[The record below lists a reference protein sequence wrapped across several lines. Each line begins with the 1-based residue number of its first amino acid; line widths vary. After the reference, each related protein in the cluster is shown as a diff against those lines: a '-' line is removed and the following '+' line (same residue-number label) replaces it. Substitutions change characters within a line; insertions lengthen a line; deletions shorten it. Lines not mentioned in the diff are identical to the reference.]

1 MAGRGNFLLLLN
13 IFMRVMSMRI
23 IKTPESIYLFFISVI
38 GILFFTFLI
47 KIPQYSQMDWIV
59 MLALSGSILLL
70 NYYTILIPPKGNS
83 LSMDSSIYLAT
94 LFLFGLHS
102 TLLVLFI
109 YSVIFAIIQRKIAW
123 WKHLFNFS
131 VYSLMIICSYYA
143 FIFIDGITGPISV
156 KNSIPY
162 LLSICTY
169 FALNLLLV
177 GVYFVLEATEN
188 IINFFKEILK
198 ETTATYISTLVLSL
212 VLVILMD
219 PNKLFGLS
227 LFTFIA
233 FLLSLAFKQHFN
245 LFKEISEKANKDFL
259 TGLNNHGYFK
269 EILEKEVAAAKEND
283 QPLCVVIMDID
294 DFKKYNDLYGHI
306 QGDHLLQEFGT
317 LLKDSSDAASYIVA
331 RYGGEEFSIIMPN
344 TDRKTAYS
352 FMNELRKKVNDT
364 YYKGVEGLPYG
375 CLSFSS
381 GIAECE
387 KETYSISELL
397 NKADQAMYAA
407 KNQGKNLVQIYN
419 GHSEYSVQRS
429 LSLEKEIEEAEF
441 QLKIFL
447 SKDVYTY
454 RHSKR
459 VYQYAVDFSR
469 VLNLSVHERK
479 TLILGALIHD
489 IGKIEIPR
497 DILNKKGSLDPHEW
511 EIMKKHV
518 TYGKDIISTNK
529 KLEDLI
535 PLVELHHERYDGNG
549 YPYGLAGKSIPKLA
563 RILCVIDSFDAMT
576 TERPYQ
582 KTKTFQEAIVELRHC
597 AGKQFDPQFIEPF
610 IAMIKEFENS
620 GDEQHREVAASIVN

>member
-1 MAGRGNFLLLLN
+1 
-13 IFMRVMSMRI
+13 MRVMSMRI
-23 IKTPESIYLFFISVI
+23 LKKPANIYLFLISGL
-38 GILFFTFLI
+38 GILFFTVLI
-47 KIPQYSQMDWIV
+47 KILQYSQMDWIV
-59 MLALSGSILLL
+59 IFAFSGSILLL

-83 LSMDSSIYLAT
+83 LSMDSSIYLAS
-94 LFLFGLHS
+94 LFLYGLNTS
-102 TLLVLFI
+102 LLVLFI
-109 YSVIFAIIQRKIAW
+109 HSIVFALFQRKIAW

-143 FIFIDGITGPISV
+143 FMFTDGSTGPISV
-156 KNSIPY
+156 DNILPY
-162 LLSICTY
+162 LLSFCTY

-177 GVYFVLEATEN
+177 GIYFILEATEN
-188 IINFFKEILK
+188 LVNFFKAIIK

-212 VLVILMD
+212 VLVILMK
-219 PNKLFGLS
+219 PEKLFGLT

-269 EILEKEVAAAKEND
+269 EILEKEVALAKETD
-283 QPLCVVIMDID
+283 QPLSVVILDID
-294 DFKKYNDLYGHI
+294 DFKKFNDLYGHI
-306 QGDHLLQEFGT
+306 QGDHLLQEFGAI
-317 LLKDSSDAASYIVA
+317 LKTESDAANFIVA

-344 TDRKTAYS
+344 TDCKTAYS

-364 YYKGVEGLPYG
+364 YYIGVERLPYG

-387 KETYSISELL
+387 KETYNISELL
-397 NKADQAMYAA
+397 NRADQAMYAA

-419 GHSEYSVQRS
+419 EHSEYSVHRL
-429 LSLEKEIEEAEF
+429 LSLEKELEEAEF

-469 VLNLSVHERK
+469 ILNLSVHERK
-479 TLILGALIHD
+479 TLILGALVHD

-497 DILNKKGSLDPHEW
+497 EILNKKGKLESDEW
-511 EIMKKHV
+511 EWMKKHV
-518 TYGKDIISTNK
+518 TYGKEIISTNK

-582 KTKTFQEAIVELRHC
+582 KTKTFHEAIAELRDC
-597 AGKQFDPQFIEPF
+597 SGKQFDPQFIEPF
-610 IAMIKEFENS
+610 IAMIMAFDNS
-620 GDEQHREVAASIVN
+620 GHERKNEPVLVNG

>member
-1 MAGRGNFLLLLN
+1 
-13 IFMRVMSMRI
+13 MRI
-23 IKTPESIYLFFISVI
+23 FKTPANTYLFLISTL
-38 GILFFTFLI
+38 GILLFTFLI
-47 KIPQYSQMDWIV
+47 KIPQYSQKEWIV
-59 MLALSGSILLL
+59 IFAVSGSILLL
-70 NYYTILIPPKGNS
+70 NYYIILMPPKGNA
-83 LSMDSSIYLAT
+83 LSMDSSIYLAS
-94 LFLFGLHS
+94 LFLYGLQF
-102 TLLVLFI
+102 TLLVLCI
-109 YSVIFAIIQRKIAW
+109 HSVIFAVLQRKIVW

-131 VYSLMIICSYYA
+131 VYSLMFFCAYHA
-143 FIFIDGITGPISV
+143 FIFTNG
-156 KNSIPY
+156 SIGSTDIENILPY
-162 LLSICTY
+162 LICFCIY
-169 FALNLLLV
+169 YSLNLLLI
-177 GVYFVLEATEN
+177 GLYFKMAATESLV
-188 IINFFKEILK
+188 NFFKDIIK
-198 ETTATYISTLVLSL
+198 ETISTYISALVLSL
-212 VLVILMD
+212 VLVILMKT
-219 PNKLFGLS
+219 NELFGLC
-227 LFTFIA
+227 LFTCIA

-245 LFKEISEKANKDFL
+245 LFKEITEKANKDFL

-269 EILEKEVAAAKEND
+269 EIFEKKVATAKECD
-283 QPLCVVIMDID
+283 QPLSLVILDID

-306 QGDHLLQEFGT
+306 QGDQLLQEFGA
-317 LLKDSSDAASYIVA
+317 LLKAECDAANFIVA

-344 TDRKTAYS
+344 TNCETAFS
-352 FMNELRKKVNDT
+352 FMNELRKKANDT
-364 YYKGVEGLPYG
+364 YVKGVEGLPYG

-407 KNQGKNLVQIYN
+407 KNQGKNLVKIYN
-419 GHSEYSVQRS
+419 KHSEYSVQRS
-429 LSLEKEIEEAEF
+429 LSLEKDLEEAEH

-469 VLNLSVHERK
+469 VLNLSEHERK

-497 DILNKKGSLDPHEW
+497 DILNKKGKLEPHEW
-511 EIMKKHV
+511 ETMKKHV
-518 TYGKDIISTNK
+518 TWGKEIISTNK

-549 YPYGLAGKSIPKLA
+549 YPYGLKEKSIPKLA

-582 KTKTFQEAIVELRHC
+582 KTKTFQEAIVELREC

-610 IAMIKEFENS
+610 ITMIKQLDHS
-620 GDEQHREVAASIVN
+620 GEELEKELVTVSS

>member
-1 MAGRGNFLLLLN
+1 
-13 IFMRVMSMRI
+13 MRN
-23 IKTPESIYLFFISVI
+23 IKTPANIYLFLISAL
-38 GILFFTFLI
+38 GILSFTFLI

-59 MLALSGSILLL
+59 IFAFSGSILLL

-83 LSMDSSIYLAT
+83 LSMDSSIYLAS
-94 LFLFGLHS
+94 LFLYGLNTS
-102 TLLVLFI
+102 LLVLFI
-109 YSVIFAIIQRKIAW
+109 HSVVFALFQRKIAW

-143 FIFIDGITGPISV
+143 FMFTDGSTGPISID
-156 KNSIPY
+156 NTLPY
-162 LLSICTY
+162 LLSFCTY

-177 GVYFVLEATEN
+177 GIYFILEATEN
-188 IINFFKEILK
+188 LVNFFKAIIK

-212 VLVILMD
+212 VLVILMG
-219 PNKLFGLS
+219 PEELFGLT
-227 LFTFIA
+227 LFTCIA

-269 EILEKEVAAAKEND
+269 EILEKEVAIAKETD
-283 QPLCVVIMDID
+283 RPLSVVILDID
-294 DFKKYNDLYGHI
+294 DFKKFNDLYGHI
-306 QGDHLLQEFGT
+306 QGDHLLQEFGAI
-317 LLKDSSDAASYIVA
+317 LKTESDAANFIVA

-344 TDRKTAYS
+344 TNRKTAYS

-364 YYKGVEGLPYG
+364 YYNGVERLPYG

-387 KETYSISELL
+387 KETYNISELL

-419 GHSEYSVQRS
+419 GHSEYSVHHS
-429 LSLEKEIEEAEF
+429 LSLEKELEEAEF

-469 VLNLSVHERK
+469 MLNLSVHERK
-479 TLILGALIHD
+479 TLILGALVHD

-497 DILNKKGSLDPHEW
+497 EILNKKGKLEPHEW
-511 EIMKKHV
+511 ELMKKHV

-582 KTKTFQEAIVELRHC
+582 KTKTFHEAIHELRDC
-597 AGKQFDPQFIEPF
+597 SGKQFDPQFIEPF
-610 IAMIKEFENS
+610 IAMIKECDNS
-620 GDEQHREVAASIVN
+620 GDERKKELVGLIG

>member
-1 MAGRGNFLLLLN
+1 
-13 IFMRVMSMRI
+13 MRI
-23 IKTPESIYLFFISVI
+23 IKTPANTYLFFISAL
-38 GILFFTFLI
+38 GILFFTFLN
-47 KIPQYSQMDWIV
+47 KIPQYSQMDWIIIF
-59 MLALSGSILLL
+59 AFSSSILLL

-83 LSMDSSIYLAT
+83 LSMDSSIYLAS
-94 LFLFGLHS
+94 LFLYGLDT

-109 YSVIFAIIQRKIAW
+109 HSIIFTLVQRNIAW

-131 VYSLMIICSYYA
+131 VYSLMINCAYYV
-143 FIFIDGITGPISV
+143 FIFTNGITGPISV
-156 KNSIPY
+156 NNSLPY
-162 LLSICTY
+162 LFSFCTY

-177 GVYFVLEATEN
+177 GLFFILAGSEN
-188 IINFFKEILK
+188 IVAFFKEIIK
-198 ETTATYISTLVLSL
+198 ETAATYIITLVLSL
-212 VLVILMD
+212 VLVILMKPD
-219 PNKLFGLS
+219 ELFGLS
-227 LFTFIA
+227 LFTCIA
-233 FLLSLAFKQHFN
+233 FLLSLAFKQYFN
-245 LFKEISEKANKDFL
+245 LYKEISEKANKDFL

-269 EILEKEVAAAKEND
+269 EILEKEVTAAKEND

-317 LLKDSSDAASYIVA
+317 LLKASSDVANYIVA

-364 YYKGVEGLPYG
+364 YYKGVESLPYG

-429 LSLEKEIEEAEF
+429 LSLEKELEEAEY

-469 VLNLSVHERK
+469 VLNLSVDERK

-497 DILNKKGSLDPHEW
+497 EILNKKGSLDSQEW
-511 EIMKKHV
+511 ETMKKHV

-535 PLVELHHERYDGNG
+535 PLVELHHERFDGNG
-549 YPYGLAGKSIPKLA
+549 YPYGLIGKSIPKLA

-582 KTKTFQEAIVELRHC
+582 KTKTFQEAIAELRRC
-597 AGKQFDPQFIEPF
+597 SGKQFDPQFIEPF
-610 IAMIKEFENS
+610 IAMITEFDNS
-620 GDEQHREVAASIVN
+620 WDEQQKEVAASIEN

>member
-1 MAGRGNFLLLLN
+1 MDRIKQPANLYLLMVSFLGSIGFLLLKPFNFLDT
-13 IFMRVMSMRI
+13 S
-23 IKTPESIYLFFISVI
+23 KLVI
-38 GILFFTFLI
+38 TLTLVG
-47 KIPQYSQMDWIV
+47 
-59 MLALSGSILLL
+59 AILLL
-70 NYYTILIPPKGNS
+70 NHYTIPIPPDGNS
-83 LSMDSSIYLAT
+83 ISMDSAIYLASI
-94 LFLFGLHS
+94 FLFGLNF
-102 TLLVLFI
+102 TLEVLLI
-109 YSVIFAIIQRKIAW
+109 NSVIYAIYKRKIVW

-131 VYSLMIICSYYA
+131 IYSIMMILSY
-143 FIFIDGITGPISV
+143 FLFTSTNGVVGDINTG
-156 KNSIPY
+156 
-162 LLSICTY
+162 
-169 FALNLLLV
+169 NLLPYILSLSAYFILNTILISLYFLLLQTESSIKLMTGIVRDKTFLV
-177 GVYFVLEATEN
+177 SYLC
-188 IINFFKEILK
+188 
-198 ETTATYISTLVLSL
+198 TLLLSL
-212 VLVILMD
+212 VLGILIQVN
-219 PNKLFGLS
+219 PILGLVMFVCIS
-227 LFTFIA
+227 I
-233 FLLSLAFKQHFN
+233 LLSVAFNEHFR
-245 LFKEISEKANKDFL
+245 LFQETLDKANKDTL

-269 EILEKEVAAAKEND
+269 EILEKEVAIAKETD
-283 QPLCVVIMDID
+283 QPLSVVILDID
-294 DFKKYNDLYGHI
+294 DFKKFNDLYGHI
-306 QGDHLLQEFGT
+306 QGDHLLQEFGAI
-317 LLKDSSDAASYIVA
+317 LKTESDAANFIVA

-364 YYKGVEGLPYG
+364 YYKGVERLPYG

-387 KETYSISELL
+387 KETYNISELL

-419 GHSEYSVQRS
+419 GHSEYSVHHS
-429 LSLEKEIEEAEF
+429 LSLEKELEEAEF

-469 VLNLSVHERK
+469 MLNLSIHERK
-479 TLILGALIHD
+479 TLILGALVHD

-497 DILNKKGSLDPHEW
+497 EILNKKGKLEPHEW
-511 EIMKKHV
+511 ELMKKHV
-518 TYGKDIISTNK
+518 TYGKEIISTNK

-582 KTKTFQEAIVELRHC
+582 KTKTFHEAIAELRDC
-597 AGKQFDPQFIEPF
+597 SGKQFDPQFIEPF
-610 IAMIKEFENS
+610 IAMIKEFDHS
-620 GDEQHREVAASIVN
+620 GDERKEELAAVNG

>member
-1 MAGRGNFLLLLN
+1 
-13 IFMRVMSMRI
+13 MRVMSMRI
-23 IKTPESIYLFFISVI
+23 IKTPASTYLSLISAL

-59 MLALSGSILLL
+59 IFAFSGSILLL

-83 LSMDSSIYLAT
+83 LSMDSSIYLAS
-94 LFLFGLHS
+94 LFLYGLHT

-109 YSVIFAIIQRKIAW
+109 HSIIFSILQRKIAW

-131 VYSLMIICSYYA
+131 VFSLMITCTYFV
-143 FIFIDGITGPISV
+143 FIFTNGITGPISV
-156 KNSIPY
+156 NNSLPY
-162 LLSICTY
+162 LISFCTY

-177 GVYFVLEATEN
+177 GMFFVLAGTEN
-188 IINFFKEILK
+188 IVKFFKEIIN
-198 ETTATYISTLVLSL
+198 ETAATYIITLVLSL
-212 VLVILMD
+212 VLAILMKPD
-219 PNKLFGLS
+219 KLFGLS
-227 LFTFIA
+227 LFTCIA
-233 FLLSLAFKQHFN
+233 FLLSLAFKQYFN
-245 LFKEISEKANKDFL
+245 LYKEISEKANKDFL

-269 EILEKEVAAAKEND
+269 EVLEKEVAAAKESD
-283 QPLCVVIMDID
+283 QPLSVVIMDID
-294 DFKKYNDLYGHI
+294 DFKKFNDLYGHI
-306 QGDHLLQEFGT
+306 EGDHLLQEFGA
-317 LLKDSSDAASYIVA
+317 LLKTEADAANYIVA
-331 RYGGEEFSIIMPN
+331 RYGGEEFAIIMPKTN
-344 TDRKTAYS
+344 RHTAYS
-352 FMNELRKKVNDT
+352 FVNELRKKVNDT
-364 YYKGVEGLPYG
+364 YYKGVERLPYG

-407 KNQGKNLVQIYN
+407 KNQGKNLVHIYN
-419 GHSEYSVQRS
+419 GHSEYSVKHS
-429 LSLEKEIEEAEF
+429 LSLEKELEEAEF

-469 VLNLSVHERK
+469 ILNLSVHERK
-479 TLILGALIHD
+479 TLILGALVHD

-497 DILNKKGSLDPHEW
+497 DILNKQGKLESHEW
-511 EIMKKHV
+511 EMMKKHV
-518 TYGKDIISTNK
+518 TWGKEIISTNK

-582 KTKTFQEAIVELRHC
+582 KTKSFQEAIEELRDC
-597 AGKQFDPQFIEPF
+597 SGKQFDPQIIEPF
-610 IAMIKEFENS
+610 IAMIKQLDQSGEELKEELVTANS
-620 GDEQHREVAASIVN
+620 